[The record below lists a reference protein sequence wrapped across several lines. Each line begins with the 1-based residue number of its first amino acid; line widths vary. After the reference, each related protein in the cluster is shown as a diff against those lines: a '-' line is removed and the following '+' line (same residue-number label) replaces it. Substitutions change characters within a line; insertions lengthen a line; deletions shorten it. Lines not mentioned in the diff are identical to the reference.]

1 MPSCAVPSTKQYR
14 TIADF
19 YILTVSRPAN
29 GRGFVKFTKAAA
41 RLSVRPAAEK
51 IFSKN
56 IRTGLDFSGGFGYNN
71 LRSLMAMLIAGLCNG
86 STTDSDSVCLGS
98 NPCPAATERPSLLRW
113 SFLFSTETSGRI
125 RAILTIWRLEIRQT
139 TGYNSIREK
148 IKLCSTFQEALWLET
163 I

>member
-1 MPSCAVPSTKQYR
+1 MPSCAVPSTEKYR
-14 TIADF
+14 KIADF
-19 YILTVSRPAN
+19 YILTVSHPAD

-71 LRSLMAMLIAGLCNG
+71 LRRLMAMLIAGLCNG

-98 NPCPAATERPSLLRW
+98 NPCPAATEKTAE
-113 SFLFSTETSGRI
+113 FFSAVFFFSPVSEKLAETGSDG
-125 RAILTIWRLEIRQT
+125 
-139 TGYNSIREK
+139 
-148 IKLCSTFQEALWLET
+148 
-163 I
+163 